1 MFENKYFPLIL
12 LINVLNISCKYIFS
26 LVYLYVQLS
35 GLRSID
41 LSVLTEVLHQY
52 VYLKSIRFCWKVMLR
67 SHNHDNK
74 NVSSF
79 NTIFFSIVTS
89 VSECIASLPNAT
101 CREQHRWWTNN
112 VLERGTVVVL
122 LGSDRVPI
130 GNLSGQSWAFHI
142 KAKPIV

>member
-41 LSVLTEVLHQY
+41 LSVLTEMLHQY

-101 CREQHRWWTNN
+101 CREQHR
-112 VLERGTVVVL
+112 
-122 LGSDRVPI
+122 
-130 GNLSGQSWAFHI
+130 
-142 KAKPIV
+142 

>member
-79 NTIFFSIVTS
+79 NTIFFNRYLRVRMHCIVTKRNMS
-89 VSECIASLPNAT
+89 
-101 CREQHRWWTNN
+101 
-112 VLERGTVVVL
+112 
-122 LGSDRVPI
+122 
-130 GNLSGQSWAFHI
+130 
-142 KAKPIV
+142 